1 MSGRGTRQEAARRLA
16 SLLAEAG
23 VQPAVA
29 VIAGSGLG
37 ALAERV
43 AVTRR
48 AAMDEVLGIAAPPVD
63 GHAREL
69 LLGYWA
75 GVPVLLFLGRYHLYQ
90 GLSAAEVAAPVAAL
104 AGSSVRALVVTNA
117 AGGIDERLQP
127 GDLMLIT
134 DHLSLPGLAGQS
146 PLIPPLSGA
155 GVEFVSMRDAY
166 DPELRALARQAASEL
181 GLPLQEGV
189 YAMVAGPSYE
199 TAAELRML
207 RLLGAQ
213 AVGMSTAPEVVM
225 ARAVGLRVL
234 GLSVIT
240 NRAVPEEAVMPSH
253 EEVLEAGRRAGP
265 LLARLIERL
274 LPSLAQ
280 TAGGRD
286 RLD

>member
-1 MSGRGTRQEAARRLA
+1 MNGGSTRQGVARRLA
-16 SLLAEAG
+16 PLLAEAG

-43 AVTRR
+43 EVVRR
-48 AAMDEVLGIAAPPVD
+48 EAMDEVLGVAAPPVG

-69 LLGYWA
+69 LLGYWV

-90 GLSAAEVAAPVAAL
+90 GLSAAEVATPVAAL

-117 AGGIDERLQP
+117 SGGIDERLQP

-134 DHLSLPGLAGQS
+134 DHLFLPGLAGQS
-146 PLIPPLSGA
+146 PLIPPPSQTGI
-155 GVEFVSMRDAY
+155 EFVSMRDAY
-166 DPELRALARQAASEL
+166 DLELRALARQAAGEL
-181 GLPLQEGV
+181 GLPLKEGV

-225 ARAVGLRVL
+225 ARSLGLRVL

-240 NRAVPEEAVMPSH
+240 NRAVPEEATPPSH
-253 EEVLEAGRRAGP
+253 EEVLEAGKRVGP
-265 LLARLIERL
+265 LLARLIEQL
-274 LPSLAQ
+274 LPGLVER
-280 TAGGRD
+280 TAAHDKLR
-286 RLD
+286 